1 MATLRFEI
9 DGLNCGACAAR
20 AEKAMAAV
28 GGVVTAHVN
37 FADHTATVE
46 APKEMAVSIAEAS
59 GRAGYPAQVMAST
72 EHTAPQD
79 GDMSAL
85 RRQVVLAAALT
96 LPLFMVEMGGHL
108 FPSLHH
114 WIMANIGANV
124 SWGMQFVLATLI
136 LVGPGRGF
144 YRLGVPALWRG
155 TPDMNSL
162 VVLGATAAWGYS
174 TVATFVPSVL
184 PDGAVA
190 VYFEAAGVIVT
201 LILLGRLLEARAKGR
216 TGAAVKRL
224 IGLSPDTAHVE
235 RDGVVHEIPLGDVV
249 IGDVVHLAAGAR
261 VPVDGVVLRGQGAI
275 DEAMISGEPIPR
287 EKGIGDV
294 VVAGT
299 VNGNSAMIMKAQA
312 VGTDTMLARIIDMVA
327 QAQGARLPVQDLV
340 NRITLWFVPVV
351 MMIAVVTVLAWLNV
365 GSLNSALVAGVSV
378 LIIACPC
385 AMGLA
390 TPTSI
395 MVGTGRAAELGVL
408 FRRGTALQELQG
420 VDIVAF
426 DKTGTLTKGTP
437 KVVGH
442 TLNDDMLAAVAAIER
457 QSSHPL
463 AGAIV
468 SAANGLP
475 FPEVESVE
483 TLPGLGVMGHI
494 GGETYAIGN
503 GAMMARQGIVA
514 DIEMNEQGLTQ
525 VFVAIGANLIGALL
539 IEDQVKPEALKT
551 IAALKAKGMTIA
563 LISGD
568 TIDAARRVANE
579 LGIENV
585 IADVRPDGKVDAV
598 KALQSDG
605 KVAFVGDGINDAPA
619 LATADVGIAMGNGTD
634 VAIEAADVVL
644 VSGNPLG
651 VARGVEVSRRTLRNI
666 WQNLGWA
673 FGYNVVLIPV
683 AALGLLTPQLAALA
697 MAASSVLV
705 VSNALRLRWG
715 QT

>member
-1 MATLRFEI
+1 M
-9 DGLNCGACAAR
+9 
-20 AEKAMAAV
+20 
-28 GGVVTAHVN
+28 
-37 FADHTATVE
+37 
-46 APKEMAVSIAEAS
+46 
-59 GRAGYPAQVMAST
+59 
-72 EHTAPQD
+72 
-79 GDMSAL
+79 
-85 RRQVVLAAALT
+85 
-96 LPLFMVEMGGHL
+96 
-108 FPSLHH
+108 
-114 WIMANIGANV
+114 
-124 SWGMQFVLATLI
+124 
-136 LVGPGRGF
+136 
-144 YRLGVPALWRG
+144 
-155 TPDMNSL
+155 
-162 VVLGATAAWGYS
+162 
-174 TVATFVPSVL
+174 
-184 PDGAVA
+184 
-190 VYFEAAGVIVT
+190 
-201 LILLGRLLEARAKGR
+201 
-216 TGAAVKRL
+216 
-224 IGLSPDTAHVE
+224 
-235 RDGVVHEIPLGDVV
+235 HEIPLGDVV
-249 IGDVVHLAAGAR
+249 IGDVVHLATGAR

-275 DEAMISGEPIPR
+275 DEAMISGEPIPQ

-299 VNGNSAMIMKAQA
+299 VNGNRAMIMKAQA

-351 MMIAVVTVLAWLNV
+351 MMIAVVTVVAWLNV

-598 KALQSDG
+598 KALQLDG

-673 FGYNVVLIPV
+673 FGYNVVLIPI

-705 VSNALRLRWG
+705 VSNALRLRWV